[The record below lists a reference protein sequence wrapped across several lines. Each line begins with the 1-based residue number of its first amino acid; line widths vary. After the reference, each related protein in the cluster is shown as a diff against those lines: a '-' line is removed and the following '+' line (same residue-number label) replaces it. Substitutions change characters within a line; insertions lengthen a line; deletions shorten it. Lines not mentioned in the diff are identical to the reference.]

1 MTAFITLNNLP
12 VSIDSRVKRSTR
24 SQRTQF
30 GDGYSQVLADGLNAQ
45 LEVWSCSTR
54 PLSENEVYGIESF
67 LLRQKGQPIQWSPPN
82 STKSF
87 TGQFEAG
94 VLELGY
100 NDLASLILTGYS
112 RPGNYTANMSTGRL
126 VSVTIAN
133 LTDVE
138 ISLVLNPRSYIIEDG
153 WEFSFLGD
161 DYFQLGFALRQVYV

>member
-1 MTAFITLNNLP
+1 
-12 VSIDSRVKRSTR
+12 
-24 SQRTQF
+24 
-30 GDGYSQVLADGLNAQ
+30 
-45 LEVWSCSTR
+45 
-54 PLSENEVYGIESF
+54 VYGIESF

-94 VLELGY
+94 VMELGY

-126 VSVTIAN
+126 ASVTIAN
-133 LTDVE
+133 LVDVE
-138 ISLVLNPRSYIIEDG
+138 VSLVLNPRSYIIEDG

-161 DYFQLGFALRQVYV
+161 DYFQLGFSLRQVYV